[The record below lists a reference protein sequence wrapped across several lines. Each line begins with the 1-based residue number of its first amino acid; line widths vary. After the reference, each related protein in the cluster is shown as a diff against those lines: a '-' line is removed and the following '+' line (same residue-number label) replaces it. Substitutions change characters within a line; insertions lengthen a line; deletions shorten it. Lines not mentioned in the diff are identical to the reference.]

1 MGEASCAS
9 VGSIAALSSILNL
22 KLVGSL
28 SGAEIGPT
36 DDYKALVCVFLAGG
50 NDSFNMLLP
59 QSGDGYAEYAES
71 RRSLALPVSQITP
84 LSHALPDGRQ
94 LGLNVSMPGVLD
106 LYEAEKAAF
115 VANVGTLVEATTVSG
130 IQNGTATLP
139 LGLFSHSDQQLH
151 WQTSLPDTRSPDS
164 GWAGRLGDF
173 FKDLNGV
180 SGVSMNISTAGTN
193 VFQSSSGTSV
203 FSKAPGD
210 TPGLANWENPS
221 PIFRNR
227 RKAIETVLEADYQNV
242 FERAFAGRS
251 LDAIA
256 ASKEYLDAVAAVPEV
271 TSPFSTTTNPI
282 SLQLKDVVEGISAR
296 EGMGKKR
303 QTFFVKAPGWDHH
316 SSLDPHPAMLAQ
328 LNEAITEFQTAIDSM
343 GLSEKVTLFTA
354 SDFGRTLSPN
364 GGGSDHAWGGN
375 QIVVGGAVNGR
386 KVYGSYP
393 ELAMGNPLDTGR
405 GRLLPTTSVDEYFAE
420 LALWMGVPKS
430 SLPLILPNVGRFYDA
445 STSEPPLGLMNL
457 V

>member
-203 FSKAPGD
+203 FSKAPAIPPVWRIGK
-210 TPGLANWENPS
+210 TRARSSATAGKRLKRYWKLITRTSSNVPLRAEASMLLRQVRNIWTRWRL
-221 PIFRNR
+221 FR
-227 RKAIETVLEADYQNV
+227 K
-242 FERAFAGRS
+242 
-251 LDAIA
+251 
-256 ASKEYLDAVAAVPEV
+256 
-271 TSPFSTTTNPI
+271 
-282 SLQLKDVVEGISAR
+282 
-296 EGMGKKR
+296 
-303 QTFFVKAPGWDHH
+303 
-316 SSLDPHPAMLAQ
+316 
-328 LNEAITEFQTAIDSM
+328 
-343 GLSEKVTLFTA
+343 
-354 SDFGRTLSPN
+354 
-364 GGGSDHAWGGN
+364 
-375 QIVVGGAVNGR
+375 
-386 KVYGSYP
+386 
-393 ELAMGNPLDTGR
+393 
-405 GRLLPTTSVDEYFAE
+405 
-420 LALWMGVPKS
+420 
-430 SLPLILPNVGRFYDA
+430 
-445 STSEPPLGLMNL
+445 
-457 V
+457 